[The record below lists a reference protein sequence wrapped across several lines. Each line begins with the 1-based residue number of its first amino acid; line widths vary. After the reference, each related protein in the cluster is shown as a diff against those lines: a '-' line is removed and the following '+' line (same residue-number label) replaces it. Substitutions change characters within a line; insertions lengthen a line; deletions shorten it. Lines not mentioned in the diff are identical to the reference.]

1 MRNRLQAIIEPRGGN
16 TYYEIY
22 TMCKIDTLAEKR
34 ANPFNNLMMQ
44 VMSGYVKT
52 ARVTLKCRN
61 FAKTIAAARFF
72 IYFFHFLF
80 N

>member
-1 MRNRLQAIIEPRGGN
+1 MKFTQCAKSIHLQKN
-16 TYYEIY
+16 VQ
-22 TMCKIDTLAEKR
+22 
-34 ANPFNNLMMQ
+34 NPFNNLMMQ